1 MIPLLYDADHDLRV
15 YYPAAGS
22 IGRLSDVISC
32 VITEEL
38 NGLYE
43 LTITY
48 PVNGICIAD
57 LMRPCMIAVA
67 RPYADGNELKR
78 ELAWFDVYKRTFDGN
93 VVTISAYHI
102 SYRLGKIAVAGVPN
116 ASWLDGALASIAQN
130 SLPSN
135 TLFTITTDSNS
146 DTSVHSGT
154 FYSTDVKTFR
164 EYLFDDNYSC
174 VKVYG
179 VEAVYHGTFIN
190 LITQRGADR
199 GAEIRYGKN
208 LTSGNIDKDETES
221 FNAIYPYWKKQD
233 TFVKSD
239 ALVYPTPQLTPVKA
253 LPIDFTN
260 YFETQPSRA
269 DLKSLAAQY
278 LEEFKPWLTRE
289 TASITFSPEW
299 YQGNAVKEIIDL
311 GDTVTVFYG
320 DADLAGEKM
329 RVVRVKYDCLLE
341 EFTEY
346 TLGELQKGYAVTSRD
361 GISATKQ
368 FMA

>member
-67 RPYADGNELKR
+67 RPYADGNEFKR
-78 ELAWFDVYKRTFDGN
+78 ELAWFDVYKRTFDGD

-102 SYRLGKIAVAGVPN
+102 SYRLGKVAVYGVPL
-116 ASWLDGALASIAQN
+116 ATYADGAIISIGTHSMPPNIFDIRTDGLDDPSLHQGNFASAE
-130 SLPSN
+130 
-135 TLFTITTDSNS
+135 
-146 DTSVHSGT
+146 
-154 FYSTDVKTFR
+154 VKTFR
-164 EYLFDDNYSC
+164 EYLFDDVYSI
-174 VKVYG
+174 VKVYQI
-179 VEAVYHGTFIN
+179 EAIYHGY
-190 LITQRGADR
+190 LIYFTSQRGADR

-221 FNAIYPYWKKQD
+221 YNAIYPYWKKQD
-233 TFVKSD
+233 TLVLSD
-239 ALVYPTPQLTPVKA
+239 TLVYPSPQLTPVKA

-260 YFETQPSRA
+260 YFETQPTRA
-269 DLKSLAAQY
+269 ELKSMAAQY
-278 LEEFKPWLTRE
+278 LSDFQPWLTRE